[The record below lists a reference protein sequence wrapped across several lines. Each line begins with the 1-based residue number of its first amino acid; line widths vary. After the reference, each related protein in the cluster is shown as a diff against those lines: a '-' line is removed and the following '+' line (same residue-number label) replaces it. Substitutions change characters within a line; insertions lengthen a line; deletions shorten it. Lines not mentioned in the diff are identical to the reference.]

1 MLGRLLCVRGCVVE
15 KVDDREQRRDE
26 DEKEEEGGFLYTP
39 RLSTYSSWHLHQT
52 NGHTTTDINE
62 WPGLP
67 VAALALLGPEREREK
82 WKPLLSHPGQPC
94 WQPSEHR
101 DTACTVGR

>member
-39 RLSTYSSWHLHQT
+39 RLSTYSSYGTSTKQTGTPRPTSMSGPAFLWPHLPCSDQR
-52 NGHTTTDINE
+52 
-62 WPGLP
+62 
-67 VAALALLGPEREREK
+67 ERERK
-82 WKPLLSHPGQPC
+82 GN
-94 WQPSEHR
+94 PSCPIPANLAGSRASTEIRHVR
-101 DTACTVGR
+101 